1 MTSPHSETIRAAFDS
16 VAQNYDGLRR
26 KLIPDFDS
34 FYGVALNLLQEAVGD
49 RPFACIDLGVG
60 TGLFSE
66 MILRR
71 FPLAAVEG
79 VDFAPKMIETA
90 RARLAGF
97 GERMRYRLADYDTAP
112 LGGPVE
118 AVVSALSS
126 HHLEHEAKRHLFRAI
141 HAALGPGGVF
151 INADQ
156 SLGATPEVETDYQ
169 RRWESDMRAAG
180 VDEEEFTAAL
190 ERARLD
196 RSATFA
202 DQLSWLREAGFA
214 DADIAWKRHRFTVFC
229 ARKSGARPELH
240 SRFAIQIRACPCTA
254 SSSLPNSR

>member
-1 MTSPHSETIRAAFDS
+1 MTSPHSETIRAVFDA
-16 VAQNYDGLRR
+16 VAQDYDGLRR

-34 FYGVALNLLQEAVGD
+34 FYGVALNLLEEALGD

-71 FPLAAVEG
+71 FPQATIEG
-79 VDFAPKMIETA
+79 VDFAPRMIETA

-97 GERMRYRLADYDTAP
+97 GARMRFRLSDYGSAP

-118 AVVSALSS
+118 AVVSALSI
-126 HHLEHEAKRHLFRAI
+126 HHLEHEAKRRLFGAI
-141 HAALGPGGVF
+141 HAALAPRGIFV
-151 INADQ
+151 NADQ
-156 SLGATPEVETDYQ
+156 SLGSSPEVEAAYQ
-169 RRWESDMRAAG
+169 ARWEGDMRAAG
-180 VDEEEFTAAL
+180 VGDADFAAAL
-190 ERARLD
+190 ARAGLD

-202 DQLSWLREAGFA
+202 DQLAWLEEAGFK

-229 ARKSGARPELH
+229 ARK
-240 SRFAIQIRACPCTA
+240 
-254 SSSLPNSR
+254 